1 MEILAAFDLLG
12 SFHAAAALAGCS
24 HHTVARVVAER
35 DAGGAP
41 PRTSRPRLVDEFLP
55 KIEEWVDQSNSKI
68 RADVAHDKLVAM
80 GFTGSERSSRR
91 AVAAIKRQYRLGN
104 ARIHRPW
111 VTEPGLWLQYDF
123 GDGPVIDGRKTV
135 LFCAW
140 LAWSRFRIVIALR
153 DRTIPTVFA
162 ALDTTFRLVGGA
174 PTYILTD
181 NEKSVTIEHVARIP
195 VRNQQVVAFARFYGV
210 TVHTC
215 EVRDP
220 ASKGGVENTVKLAKA
235 DIVPTDTN
243 LAEQYACFADL
254 EAACRAFMTT
264 VNGRVHRTTKRVPA
278 DMLEQERPRLH
289 PVPALPHTIT
299 FGETRTVA
307 VNTPM
312 VSYQGGSYSVPH
324 RLLGETVWV
333 RVHGAG
339 RDERVVIVHVG
350 DRGAIEVARHARAE
364 PGTPQLDDAHF
375 PPAPAGAINREP
387 KAGND
392 AETAFLALGDGA
404 ALWLKEAAAQ
414 GSSRIRVKMAHAVSI
429 AKLTNPTRVDWAL
442 GHAAVHQR
450 FGEGVLASILAAN
463 LDPTLPAALQ
473 AGEDKSLTQ
482 GTAGWA
488 ALGVTPTTNPPPVD
502 ANPLNGSHQ
511 PATDQHAAHDLED
524 NR

>member
-12 SFHAAAALAGCS
+12 SVRAAADMAGCS
-24 HHTVARVVAER
+24 HHTVARLVAER
-35 DAGGAP
+35 DSAGDLP
-41 PRTSRPRLVDEFLP
+41 PRVCRARLVDEFLP
-55 KIEEWVDQSNSKI
+55 KIEEWVEKSKGKI
-68 RADVAHDKLVAM
+68 RGDVVHDKLVAM

-91 AVAAIKRQYRLGN
+91 AVAAIKRNYRLGN
-104 ARIHRPW
+104 ARVHRPW

-162 ALDTTFRLVGGA
+162 ALDTAFRLLGGA
-174 PTYILTD
+174 PTYVLTD
-181 NEKSVTIEHVARIP
+181 NEKSVTVEHVARIP
-195 VRNQQVVAFARFYGV
+195 VRNPQVVAFARFYGV

-220 ASKGGVENTVKLAKA
+220 ATKGGVENTVKLAKA

-243 LAEQYACFADL
+243 LADEYGCFADL
-254 EAACRAFMTT
+254 EAACAAFMTV

-289 PVPALPHTIT
+289 PVPVLPHTIT

-312 VSYQGGSYSVPH
+312 VSYQGGSYSVPD

-339 RDERVVIVHVG
+339 RDERVVFVHVG
-350 DRGAIEVARHARAE
+350 DRGAIEVARHRRAE
-364 PGTPQLDDAHF
+364 PGSPQIDDAHF
-375 PPAPAGAINREP
+375 PPAPAGSINREP
-387 KAGND
+387 RAGTD
-392 AETAFLALGDGA
+392 AEKAFLELGDGA

-414 GSSRIRVKMAHAVSI
+414 GTSRIRVKMGHAVSI
-429 AKLTNPTRVDWAL
+429 AKLTNPGRVDWAL
-442 GHAAVHQR
+442 GHAALHQR
-450 FGEGVLASILAAN
+450 FGEGDLASILAAN
-463 LDPTLPAALQ
+463 LDPGTPAALR
-473 AGEDKSLTQ
+473 AGEDNSLTQ

-488 ALGVTPTTNPPPVD
+488 ALGTSTPTTTDPDDRVD
-502 ANPLNGSHQ
+502 
-511 PATDQHAAHDLED
+511 TDAHNNSHDLED